1 MRRILIYSRTGTP
14 LGEINPN
21 DVLSAVLREEI
32 NGEHSLELTT
42 TQVLDKGVRLL
53 HQDGRG
59 KWREFTVDGV
69 DADHSAGITTI
80 GTYYCPWSIQEDL
93 SGVTVSVMPGTQTPV
108 MARVALDALL
118 SSQSRWVT
126 GTVTNTATGG
136 ASMYDRSAWDAL
148 STLIEVWG
156 GEIDVTIGVSTITG
170 VITRSVDLYSQQGNQ
185 TAKRRFDFGADAKGI
200 KRKLADGAL
209 YCRISPRGKGEQTDS
224 GGYGRKITIESVNQ
238 GKDYLEYTPMVA
250 VARIPNGSDGYLY
263 PTKIVENS
271 DCETPAELKAWA
283 QTILADEC
291 TPKVT
296 YELDVLQ
303 SDEAGT
309 SVQGVSLG
317 DAVQVVDTR
326 FSSDGIRVEARVTSI
341 TTDLAAERVDSIE
354 LGSPD
359 ETIAAKFESVNRSV
373 AAISNQLTV
382 MATPEYVS
390 NLLDRINQEVNATGG
405 YTYITEGQGLRTYD
419 VAVSDPLIGAEASQV
434 VEIKGGN
441 IRIANSKTAQGE
453 WEWKTV
459 LQSGH
464 ILADLVTAAKL
475 TSGFIGSA
483 QSGNYWDLDTGE
495 FRMAQTAVLGN
506 KTVSQVLSDVSG
518 ANEIAFE
525 AIDENLIPFTDALD
539 ADHGWL
545 LSENATGDGALSVL
559 LTSQASGYRSART
572 PFIPYYLVRERDVA
586 LSFRAVAGT
595 AGTTLG
601 VSFELWHKGDTARY
615 GRIDTTVTLSTST
628 QSFSVLQTLSDAAFT
643 LNTGEAIAATDYL
656 RVGFWNSAASVAI
669 RVSRI
674 KLQLGSVVS
683 TWRPSSSQPAADAAV
698 EAQTQEYVFN
708 KLTANGAL
716 QGLYMSNGDLYVN
729 ASYIKTGVL
738 SANLIT
744 AGSMSAERI
753 TSGTMSAARINGGT
767 LKMGGSANGNGVI
780 AVYDDSDALV
790 ARLDNYGFRLY
801 HSASYSTLLQAKT
814 YNNVNY
820 ASITNT
826 SPNSSTARLHVGGYI
841 GGELTV
847 GSYTRGSD
855 YYSTINTSTSTI
867 IGTLRLG
874 TDLKVGPDEWGRP
887 NYGGTVFCYDVRCTG
902 SKSRLVTTEN
912 YDDRLLYCYETPTPM
927 FGDIGSG
934 TLDENGLCYVAID
947 DVFAETANTLRA
959 YQVFLQKCGNGDLW
973 VAEKH
978 PSYFVVQGTPN
989 LQFDWEVKARQ
1000 TGYEHTRLEQLGVD
1014 EVSIINAD
1022 ELPNPEDVYHD
1033 YIEEIEQALYA

>member
-1 MRRILIYSRTGTP
+1 MRRIMVYSRTGAAM
-14 LGEINPN
+14 GEINPN
-21 DVLSAVLREEI
+21 DVLAATLREEI
-32 NGEHSLELTT
+32 NGEHSLEITT

-59 KWREFTVDGV
+59 VWREFAVVGV
-69 DADHSAGITTI
+69 DAEHASGNSPI

-108 MARVALDALL
+108 MASVALQSLL
-118 SSQSRWVT
+118 SSQERWT
-126 GTVTNTATGG
+126 RGTVTNTATGG
-136 ASMYDRSAWDAL
+136 ASMYDRSAWEAL
-148 STLIEVWG
+148 STLVDVWG
-156 GEIDVTIGVSTITG
+156 GEVDVTIGVSTITG
-170 VITRSVDLYSQQGNQ
+170 VITRSVDLYSRQGNQ

-200 KRKLADGAL
+200 TRTYEDAPLI
-209 YCRISPRGKGEQTDS
+209 CRISPRGKGEETDA
-224 GGYGRKITIESVNQ
+224 GGYGRKITIESVNS
-238 GKDYLEYTPMVA
+238 GKDYLEYSPMVNA
-250 VARIPNGSDGYLY
+250 ARLSNGASGYLY

-271 DCETPAELKAWA
+271 DCETPADLKTWA
-283 QTILADEC
+283 QSVLAEEC
-291 TPKVT
+291 TPKIS

-317 DAVQVVDTR
+317 DAVQVVDR
-326 FSSDGIRVEARVTSI
+326 KFGDGLRVEARVTSI
-341 TTDLAAERVDSIE
+341 VTDLVAERVESVE
-354 LGSPD
+354 LGAQK
-359 ETIAAKFESVNRSV
+359 ETMAAQFTKYDKAV
-373 AAISNQLTV
+373 AQLANQMTV

-390 NLLDRINQEVNATGG
+390 SLLDRINAEVNATGG

-483 QSGNYWDLDTGE
+483 DSGNYWDLDTGE
-495 FRMAQTAVLGN
+495 FRMAQTAMLGN
-506 KTVSQVLSDVSG
+506 KSVSQVLSDVSG

-525 AIDENLIPFTDALD
+525 ALDENLIPFTDAVD
-539 ADHGWL
+539 SDHGWL
-545 LSENATGDGALSVL
+545 FSTGASGNGALQVL
-559 LTSQASGYRSART
+559 LTAQASGLRSARS
-572 PFIPYYLVRERDVA
+572 PSIPYYLVRERDA
-586 LSFRAVAGT
+586 MLSLDAVAGT
-595 AGTTLG
+595 AGTTLS
-601 VSFELWHKGDTARY
+601 VTLELWHKGDTARY
-615 GRIDTTVTLSTST
+615 GRIERTLTLTASTTRYELGIT
-628 QSFSVLQTLSDAAFT
+628 FNDADFT
-643 LNTGEAIAATDYL
+643 LTSGEAIAATDEL
-656 RVGFWNSAASVAI
+656 RVGFWNSTANVGI
-669 RVSRI
+669 RVARV
-674 KLQLGSVVS
+674 KLQLGTLASS
-683 TWRPSSSQPAADAAV
+683 WRPSSAQPAADAAV

-708 KLTANGAL
+708 KLTANGTL

-780 AVYDDSDALV
+780 AVYDDSDALA

-867 IGTLRLG
+867 IGTLRTG
-874 TDLKVGPDEWGRP
+874 ADVKVGPDQWNKP
-887 NYGGTVFCYDVRCTG
+887 NIGGVVYCYDVRASG
-902 SKSRLVTTEN
+902 SKSRLVTTEH
-912 YDDRLLYCYETPTPM
+912 YDDRLLYCYETPNPY

-934 TLDENGLCYVAID
+934 KLDESGVCYIEID
-947 DVFAETANTLRA
+947 DVFAETVNTTTA
-959 YQVFLQKCGNGDLW
+959 YQVFLQKCGHGDLW
-973 VAEKH
+973 VVDKTPTH
-978 PSYFVVQGTPN
+978 FVVEGTPN
-989 LQFDWEVKARQ
+989 LSFDWEIKCRQ
-1000 TGYEHTRLEQLGVD
+1000 RDYEQTRIEQCGVEIGALD
-1014 EVSIINAD
+1014 DSS
-1022 ELPNPEDVYHD
+1022 ELPNPEDAYTD
-1033 YIEEIEQALYA
+1033 YIEEIEQALAA